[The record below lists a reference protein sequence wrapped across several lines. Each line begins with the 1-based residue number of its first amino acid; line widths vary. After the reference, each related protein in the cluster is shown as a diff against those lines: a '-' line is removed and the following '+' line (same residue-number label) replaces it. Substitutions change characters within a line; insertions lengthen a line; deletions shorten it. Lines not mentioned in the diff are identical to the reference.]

1 MKTRFTIYILLLIT
15 SISLLS
21 FTGLYKQ
28 DPSTKLTIN
37 DVYST
42 NTIVYYGLDFSNFR
56 LVEPD
61 RINEGAEIRDVQFPA
76 WNGFVMNTITM
87 DKMAKWFKKTSV
99 VYYAVPVT
107 IANNKVA
114 DANVVV
120 RLPYKSD
127 MATIQKTISEYQK
140 PSNTNNKIGMV
151 VSVEYFQK
159 NTREAS
165 AYIIFFEISTGAIIS
180 SEKMTN
186 KVANG
191 NGLTAFWGQSCQ
203 FFIKD
208 YYDMIYSKGL

>member
-1 MKTRFTIYILLLIT
+1 
-15 SISLLS
+15 
-21 FTGLYKQ
+21 
-28 DPSTKLTIN
+28 
-37 DVYST
+37 
-42 NTIVYYGLDFSNFR
+42 
-56 LVEPD
+56 
-61 RINEGAEIRDVQFPA
+61 
-76 WNGFVMNTITM
+76 
-87 DKMAKWFKKTSV
+87 
-99 VYYAVPVT
+99 
-107 IANNKVA
+107 
-114 DANVVV
+114 
-120 RLPYKSD
+120 

>member
-1 MKTRFTIYILLLIT
+1 MKTKIFKSAILIFATILLL
-15 SISLLS
+15 S
-21 FTGLYKQ
+21 FNQTTKQ
-28 DPSTKLTIN
+28 DPTTKLTIN
-37 DVYST
+37 DVYAA

-99 VYYAVPVT
+99 VYYPVPVT
-107 IANNKVA
+107 IANNKVS

-120 RLPYKSD
+120 RLPFKSD
-127 MATIQKTISEYQK
+127 LTAIQKTILEYQK
-140 PSNTNNKIGMV
+140 PANTTNKIGMV
-151 VSVEYFQK
+151 VSVEYFLK

-165 AYIIFFEISTGAIIS
+165 AYVIFFDISTGAIIS

-208 YYDMIYSKGL
+208 YYDMVYSKGL